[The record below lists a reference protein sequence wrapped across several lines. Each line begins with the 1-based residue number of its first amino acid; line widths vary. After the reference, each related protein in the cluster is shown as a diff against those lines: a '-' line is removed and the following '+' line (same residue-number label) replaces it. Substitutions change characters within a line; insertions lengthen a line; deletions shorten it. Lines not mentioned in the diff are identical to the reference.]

1 MYLSVY
7 FTGSGRNWI
16 SHLIEM
22 ATGIQTSA
30 HLTTNGIVILD
41 HFLDN
46 YKFFEKTGQGLQLKL
61 GSQPESTKIFI
72 QNFQQHQ

>member
-1 MYLSVY
+1 
-7 FTGSGRNWI
+7 
-16 SHLIEM
+16 M

-46 YKFFEKTGQGLQLKL
+46 YKFFEKTGKGLQINL
-61 GSQPESTKIFI
+61 GSQPEPAKIFMKK
-72 QNFQQHQ
+72 FQQHQ

>member
-1 MYLSVY
+1 
-7 FTGSGRNWI
+7 
-16 SHLIEM
+16 M

-46 YKFFEKTGQGLQLKL
+46 PKFFQKTNQGLQINL
-61 GSQPESTKIFI
+61 GNQPKSTKIFI